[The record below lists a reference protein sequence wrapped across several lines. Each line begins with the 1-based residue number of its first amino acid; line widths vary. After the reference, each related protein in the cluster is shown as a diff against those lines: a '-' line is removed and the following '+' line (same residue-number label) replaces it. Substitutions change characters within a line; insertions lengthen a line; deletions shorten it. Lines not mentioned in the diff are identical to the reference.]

1 MMLVQS
7 DAYTTMTLLAI
18 ETQKETNEVTSA
30 IHEIMQKMYLVF
42 MMIKPLSAASPRSP
56 ECADLSTS
64 PPRLALPHCLQP

>member
-42 MMIKPLSAASPRSP
+42 MMIKPLSATFPRSL

-64 PPRLALPHCLQP
+64 PPHLALPRSLQP